1 MSKWLSVFSNRSST
15 DCNFTYI
22 YFSHFRYGRR
32 SRSEDFKWTRLP
44 LGFAY
49 RSPYLFVLHFNAVE
63 VIRLTSTSFR
73 SARLNESGSS
83 EESATACP
91 PPPGVFIDMNT
102 PRYLGPAAEPGSSY
116 LLTKDENDVLT
127 VVQLVAPVVLGEKD
141 RPSQVHLDDI
151 SLSDSEFSITPSMA
165 KILDQIDDSA
175 SDPELPLWT
184 PPHRLSSASRPLEN
198 QLPAAASASNLK
210 AIYKC

>member
-1 MSKWLSVFSNRSST
+1 
-15 DCNFTYI
+15 
-22 YFSHFRYGRR
+22 
-32 SRSEDFKWTRLP
+32 
-44 LGFAY
+44 
-49 RSPYLFVLHFNAVE
+49 LFVLHFNAVE

-116 LLTKDENDVLT
+116 FLTKDENDVLT

-151 SLSDSEFSITPSMA
+151 SLSGSEFSITPSMA
-165 KILDQIDDSA
+165 KILDQTDDSA
-175 SDPELPLWT
+175 SVTTLDPTTSPFKRQ
-184 PPHRLSSASRPLEN
+184 PSSREPVASSSKRVKFESDL
-198 QLPAAASASNLK
+198 
-210 AIYKC
+210 